1 VYNTEYPIAEGAQY
15 FEYLDVVVGSDDLCY
30 FIPCAGETCP
40 HAKQGRLA

>member
-30 FIPCAGETCP
+30 FISSDVTL
-40 HAKQGRLA
+40 QLNTF